1 MGDITWNFVKPAIWT
16 AAEPSLGI
24 VSACIPSLR
33 PLVTY
38 VISGTHR
45 GPTMESVK
53 TSSTALNPTTWR
65 TSESTEARGAFIQLD
80 ESTNEIESAWG
91 HSVFVHGGHPG
102 SKNGD
107 NIDEVEI
114 PIEGITVKTEITLM
128 TSDRLNYNDRLF

>member
-1 MGDITWNFVKPAIWT
+1 MKPSIWT

-45 GPTMESVK
+45 GPTMDSVQ
-53 TSSTALNPTTWR
+53 TSSTVLNPKTWR
-65 TSESTEARGAFIQLD
+65 TSESTEPHGVFIQLD

-91 HSVFVHGGHPG
+91 HSVFVHAGQPGGK
-102 SKNGD
+102 SGD
-107 NIDEVEI
+107 SIEEVEI
-114 PIEGITVKTEITLM
+114 PTEGITVKTEITLM

>member
-1 MGDITWNFVKPAIWT
+1 MKPAIWT

-45 GPTMESVK
+45 GPIMDSVK
-53 TSSTALNPTTWR
+53 TSSTVLSPTTWR
-65 TSESTEARGAFIQLD
+65 TSESTEPRGAFIQLD
-80 ESTNEIESAWG
+80 GSTNEIESAWG
-91 HSVFVHGGHPG
+91 HRVSVHGGHTG
-102 SKNGD
+102 GKSAD
-107 NIDEVEI
+107 SIEEVEI
-114 PIEGITVKTEITLM
+114 PIEGITVKTEIMLL

>member
-1 MGDITWNFVKPAIWT
+1 MKSAIWT

-38 VISGTHR
+38 FISGTHR
-45 GPTMESVK
+45 GPITDSVQ
-53 TSSTALNPTTWR
+53 TSSTILNSKTWR
-65 TSESTEARGAFIQLD
+65 TSESTEPHGAFIQLA

-91 HSVFVHGGHPG
+91 HSVFVQGGHHAG
-102 SKNGD
+102 TNGD
-107 NIDEVEI
+107 SVEELEI

>member
-1 MGDITWNFVKPAIWT
+1 MKPAIWT

-45 GPTMESVK
+45 GPTMDSVQ
-53 TSSTALNPTTWR
+53 TSSTILNPATWR
-65 TSESTEARGAFIQLD
+65 ASESTERRGAFIQLD
-80 ESTNEIESAWG
+80 DSTNEIESAWG
-91 HSVFVHGGHPG
+91 HSVFVHGGQPG
-102 SKNGD
+102 GKTRNS
-107 NIDEVEI
+107 IEEVEI
-114 PIEGITVKTEITLM
+114 PIKGITVKTEITLM

>member
-1 MGDITWNFVKPAIWT
+1 MKPAIWT

-38 VISGTHR
+38 IISGTHR
-45 GPTMESVK
+45 GPTMDSVQ
-53 TSSTALNPTTWR
+53 TSSTILNSKTWR
-65 TSESTEARGAFIQLD
+65 TDESTELQGAFIQLD
-80 ESTNEIESAWG
+80 ESTKEIESAWG
-91 HSVFVHGGHPG
+91 HSVFVQGGHTG
-102 SKNGD
+102 GKTGD
-107 NIDEVEI
+107 NVEEVEI